1 MVIGDRLLV
10 IGLSILNSSL
20 VTRHLLLATRHSIME
35 LFLQLTLTGL
45 TNGAILALAALGFV
59 LIYKSSDVINFAQG
73 EFLLVGAY
81 LTYAMV
87 AEVGVFWPLG
97 VLITLALAV
106 VLGIIVE
113 RFVLRPMI
121 GEPIISVIMVTIGLS
136 SVMKAIVS
144 AIWGNS
150 GRPFPP
156 FIPSDPVN
164 ILGATIG
171 ADRLWAIVVAV
182 IMLGFFSYFFR
193 RSKEGIAMRAVADDQ
208 QAALSMGISVKRI
221 FAWAWSIA
229 AVTAAIAGGLVA
241 NIVGVSSELASFG
254 LRVFP
259 VVILG
264 GLDSIP
270 GAIIGGVIIGLLET
284 YTGGYIGQGLNQV
297 LPFIVLIIIL
307 MVRPYGLFGQE
318 IIERV

>member
-1 MVIGDRLLV
+1 MEPF
-10 IGLSILNSSL
+10 
-20 VTRHLLLATRHSIME
+20 E
-35 LFLQLTLTGL
+35 LFIQLTLTGL
-45 TNGAILALAALGFV
+45 TNGVILALAALGFV

-87 AEVGVFWPLG
+87 GEFGFPWPLG
-97 VLITLALAV
+97 VLVTLVLAV
-106 VLGIIVE
+106 LLGVLVE

-136 SVMKAIVS
+136 SVMRAIVNS
-144 AIWGNS
+144 IWGPF
-150 GRPFPP
+150 GRPFPA
-156 FIPSDPVN
+156 FIPRQQVD
-164 ILGATIG
+164 ILGASIG
-171 ADRLWAIVVAV
+171 ADRLWAIA
-182 IMLGFFSYFFR
+182 IAILLLGFFSFFFR

-208 QAALSMGISVKRI
+208 QASLSMGISVKKI

-241 NIVGVSSELASFG
+241 NIVGVSGELAGFG

-270 GAIIGGVIIGLLET
+270 GAVIGGIIIGLMET

-297 LPFIVLIIIL
+297 LPFIALIVIL
-307 MVRPYGLFGQE
+307 MIRPYGLFGQE

>member
-1 MVIGDRLLV
+1 
-10 IGLSILNSSL
+10 
-20 VTRHLLLATRHSIME
+20 ME
-35 LFLQLTLTGL
+35 LLIQLTLTGL

-87 AEVGVFWPLG
+87 AEIGIFWPLG
-97 VLITLALAV
+97 VMITLGLAIF
-106 VLGIIVE
+106 LGILVE

-136 SVMKAIVS
+136 SVMKAIVNS
-144 AIWGNS
+144 IWGTA

-156 FIPSDPVN
+156 FIPSDPVD
-164 ILGATIG
+164 IFGATIG

-208 QAALSMGISVKRI
+208 QAALSMGISVKKI

-241 NIVGVSSELASFG
+241 NIVGVSGELATFG

-270 GAIIGGVIIGLLET
+270 GAIIGGIIIGLLET

-297 LPFIVLIIIL
+297 LPFMVLIIIL